1 MLVTRLV
8 SHVLMGPYVELSAHC
23 VLVARYGFMQLFNA
37 VASALRSPGEKVA
50 SALCT
55 SISHMRSERE
65 MGGWAGGL
73 IEGEWEGEFV
83 DRGVVTHITMKKWR
97 RMICELSES

>member
-23 VLVARYGFMQLFNA
+23 VLVAMQLPNA
-37 VASALRSPGEKVA
+37 ILSARRSPGEKVA